1 MSKTLAANCKRSRL
15 PKLKS
20 VRHGSNSNL
29 LSGSLNLSVDLR
41 LLKLCLEPTM
51 TELGGGIDELKLDF
65 LKGTPRHLL
74 VQGLAKG
81 DHPLLRSHHTSHMP
95 ASRQHV
101 PVVPDLQ
108 ENNDKNV
115 EETLQCSRHRCVNP
129 LPPAMNTRRLLGT
142 RCQIL
147 RLQPVQVPEQLVLRV
162 ILVEY
167 QMGQERRRL
176 LQARRKATLHFRGNL
191 LGAEVHILPAGEH
204 LDEAR

>member
-1 MSKTLAANCKRSRL
+1 MRMNKTLAANCKHSRL
-15 PKLKS
+15 PELKS

-74 VQGLAKG
+74 VQGLAKD
-81 DHPLLRSHHTSHMP
+81 DHPLLRSHHTSRMP

-101 PVVPDLQ
+101 PIVPDLQ

-147 RLQPVQVPEQLVLRV
+147 RLQPV
-162 ILVEY
+162 
-167 QMGQERRRL
+167 
-176 LQARRKATLHFRGNL
+176 
-191 LGAEVHILPAGEH
+191 
-204 LDEAR
+204 